1 MCSVYYK
8 YLCYR
13 LSKLSCPVYGL
24 PSKGVTLSIDS
35 KEVLVFVTHTTEN
48 IFCYEGFK
56 RGSCCEI
63 KKKNSKASCD
73 KSLEIFCTLLFYP
86 FSEVI
91 CTTKALLQG
100 K

>member
-1 MCSVYYK
+1 MRDLKEGVVV
-8 YLCYR
+8 
-13 LSKLSCPVYGL
+13 KL
-24 PSKGVTLSIDS
+24 
-35 KEVLVFVTHTTEN
+35 
-48 IFCYEGFK
+48 
-56 RGSCCEI
+56 
-63 KKKNSKASCD
+63 KKNSKASCD